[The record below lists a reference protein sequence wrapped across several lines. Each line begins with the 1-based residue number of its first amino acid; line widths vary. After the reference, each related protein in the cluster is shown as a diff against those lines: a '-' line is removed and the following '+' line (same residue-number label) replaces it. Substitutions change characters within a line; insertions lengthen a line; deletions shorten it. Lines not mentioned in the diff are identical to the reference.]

1 MPVLAPNQPIT
12 LDTPEL
18 LVQNRLPSGRHR
30 FSLSVRNARG
40 VESEP
45 TVVIVTVTER
55 LGPVIGTPGI
65 GTPVIGTPVIGTP
78 VSPTPV
84 ITTPVLTP
92 TVPRPPGRRPRRNT
106 PR

>member
-18 LVQNRLPSGRHR
+18 LVQNRLPGGRHR

-45 TVVIVTVTER
+45 AVVIVTVVER
-55 LGPVIGTPGI
+55 IGPII

-78 VSPTPV
+78 VRPTPV

-92 TVPRPPGRRPRRNT
+92 TRPPSRRPRRRT